1 MSRLNELFINSMS
14 EEFSKINFEDLYA
27 TVTESKSFDRSGLRR
42 LCIIGIYLADEKKMG
57 QVIQVLGHYETL
69 LREEEYHPILEEIQ
83 RIIVTLNRI
92 NKPET
97 NINRLYV

>member
-1 MSRLNELFINSMS
+1 MTRLHDLFVNSMS
-14 EEFSKINFEDLYA
+14 TEFNKIDFEELYE
-27 TVTESKSFDRSGLRR
+27 TVTESKTFDRVGLRR

-57 QVIQVLGHYETL
+57 QIIQVLGHYEGL
-69 LREEEYHPILEEIQ
+69 LRDDDYHPILEEVQ
-83 RIIVTLNRI
+83 RVIVTLNRI

>member
-1 MSRLNELFINSMS
+1 MST
-14 EEFSKINFEDLYA
+14 EFNKINFEDLYA
-27 TVTESKSFDRSGLRR
+27 TVTESKSYDRNGLRR
-42 LCIIGIYLADEKKMG
+42 LCIIGIYLADNNKMG
-57 QVIQVLGHYETL
+57 QVIQVLGHYENL